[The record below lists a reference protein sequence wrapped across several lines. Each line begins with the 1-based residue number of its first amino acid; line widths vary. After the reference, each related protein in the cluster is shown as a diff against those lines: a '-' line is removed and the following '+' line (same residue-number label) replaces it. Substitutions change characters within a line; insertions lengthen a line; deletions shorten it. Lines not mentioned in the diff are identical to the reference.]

1 MGENYIKLVTVG
13 DGTVGKTCL
22 LITYTTNEFP
32 KTYVPTVF
40 DEYSA
45 EVSLSDNRKIRLNLW
60 DTAGQEEYDRL
71 RVISYPSTNCF
82 LLCFS
87 LVKPESFQ
95 NIRAK
100 WFPEVNHHCPT
111 AKIILVG
118 TKLDL
123 KTDTT
128 VISELKR
135 NEQTVVSTH
144 EAELLK
150 KEIKAQSYI
159 GNILNVF
166 IF

>member
-1 MGENYIKLVTVG
+1 MNENYVKLVTVG

-22 LITYTTNEFP
+22 LITYTTNQFP
-32 KTYVPTVF
+32 KNYIPTIF

-45 EVSLSDNRKIRLNLW
+45 EVSTSDNRRIHLNLW

-71 RVISYPSTNCF
+71 RVISYPHTSAF

-111 AKIILVG
+111 AKLILVG

-123 KTDTT
+123 KQDPQ
-128 VISELKR
+128 VLNELR
-135 NEQTVVSTH
+135 MNGQTVVSDQD
-144 EAELLK
+144 AEQLRK
-150 KEIKAQSYI
+150 YIKAQCYI
-159 GNILNVF
+159 GK
-166 IF
+166 